1 MTSLASSGPP
11 PRLDMQKQKQKKQ
24 SKKQKTKNI
33 YQLWLQMLC
42 HSMIYHSIYNTFLKF
57 AN

>member
-24 SKKQKTKNI
+24 NKKQKTKNKKH
-33 YQLWLQMLC
+33 L
-42 HSMIYHSIYNTFLKF
+42 SVVVTNAVS
-57 AN
+57 

>member
-24 SKKQKTKNI
+24 NKKHLSVVVTNAV
-33 YQLWLQMLC
+33 
-42 HSMIYHSIYNTFLKF
+42 S
-57 AN
+57 